1 MSYHLKPSILSNHQT
16 FQTANHRPN
25 VSSRQHH
32 ENFTFMKKTI
42 LLASCLLT
50 SVMLQAQY
58 GPRLF
63 LDIPTISFAVPD
75 VTNPSNRMGFDL
87 GTAFNVGTHW
97 SVARIG
103 GGGRFSLSPDAE
115 KVAESF
121 QINPYLL
128 AEVGAGIYRSNGNK
142 CSRTQQNAFTVMA
155 KAGVNYSFYTKDE
168 KKIVDETGVIDYT
181 VGAEFG
187 YFFIRDIFKNYELFL
202 SANYHTKAEVL
213 SGNIG
218 FKLFLNL
225 KADRD

>member
-1 MSYHLKPSILSNHQT
+1 
-16 FQTANHRPN
+16 
-25 VSSRQHH
+25 
-32 ENFTFMKKTI
+32 MKKTF
-42 LLASCLLT
+42 LLVFCLSAT
-50 SVMLQAQY
+50 VIVKAQY

-63 LDIPTISFAVPD
+63 LDIPAISFAVPD
-75 VTNPSNRMGFDL
+75 VTKPSARMGMDL

-97 SVARIG
+97 SVARVG

-115 KVAESF
+115 DIAESF

-142 CSRTQQNAFTVMA
+142 CSRTQQNAFTILA
-155 KAGVNYSFYTKDE
+155 KGGVNYSFYTKDE
-168 KKIVDETGVIDYT
+168 KKITNETGVIDYT

-218 FKLFLNL
+218 LKLFLNL

>member
-1 MSYHLKPSILSNHQT
+1 
-16 FQTANHRPN
+16 
-25 VSSRQHH
+25 
-32 ENFTFMKKTI
+32 MKKTI

-168 KKIVDETGVIDYT
+168 KKIIDETGVIDYT

>member
-1 MSYHLKPSILSNHQT
+1 
-16 FQTANHRPN
+16 
-25 VSSRQHH
+25 
-32 ENFTFMKKTI
+32 MKKTF
-42 LLASCLLT
+42 LLVFCLCA
-50 SVMLQAQY
+50 SVMANAQY

-63 LDIPTISFAVPD
+63 LDIPSISFAVPD
-75 VTNPSNRMGFDL
+75 VTKPSARMGMDL
-87 GTAFNVGTHW
+87 GTALNVGTHW
-97 SVARIG
+97 SVARVG

-115 KVAESF
+115 DLAESF

-142 CSRTQQNAFTVMA
+142 CSRTQQNAFTILA

-168 KKIVDETGVIDYT
+168 KKILNETGVIDYT

-187 YFFIRDIFKNYELFL
+187 YFFIRDIFKNYEVFL

-218 FKLFLNL
+218 LKLFLNL